1 MRNMA
6 AITTKRHAVPG
17 RLYGTGA
24 LTSRRRI
31 LIGILAGAGSI
42 GLVACGAGTEAEVST
57 IAMPNEVT
65 SVPAGGSKLATDL
78 SKFPRGEARPAPDVL
93 LNFYQGEQEVGVAN
107 VLVSELISSGKP
119 LVLNFWAGLCPPC
132 RAEMPDLQAAYIE
145 KRGPGQFDRHRC
157 RPIHWARF
165 HRGGAGACGGAG
177 CDISAGDY
185 GGCER
190 GAGLQGARDA
200 HDGVHN
206 SRWGDIPSLDR
217 THEQGP
223 DHTAHGRIVGGVFL
237 MEADS
242 GRA

>member
-1 MRNMA
+1 MA

-93 LNFYQGEQEVGVAN
+93 LNFYQGEQEVGGAN

-145 KRGPGQFDRHRC
+145 KRDQVNLIGIDVGPFIGLGSIEEGRELAEELGVTYPLATTADANVVRDYKVLGMPTTVFITPD
-157 RPIHWARF
+157 
-165 HRGGAGACGGAG
+165 GA
-177 CDISAGDY
+177 IS
-185 GGCER
+185 R
-190 GAGLQGARDA
+190 VWTGLMNKDLITQ
-200 HDGVHN
+200 
-206 SRWGDIPSLDR
+206 
-217 THEQGP
+217 
-223 DHTAHGRIVGGVFL
+223 L
-237 MEADS
+237 MDELLAES
-242 GRA
+242 F